1 MHILMARADAES
13 AVARSGYDDAQRA
26 DLHARLAA
34 GATDDALSADDLRVK
49 ALGDSAHYRQ
59 DAASS
64 RSVRAR
70 EMQETF
76 DQVFWGVEPSAD

>member
-13 AVARSGYDDAQRA
+13 AAGRSGYSDEQRTE
-26 DLHARLAA
+26 LHARIAA
-34 GATDDALSADDLRVK
+34 GADDLSADDRRVQEL
-49 ALGDSAHYRQ
+49 AQGAHYQQ

-70 EMQETF
+70 EMQEEF
-76 DQVFWGVEPSAD
+76 DRIFWGVEPAP

>member
-13 AVARSGYDDAQRA
+13 AAARSGYDDEQRA
-26 DLHARLAA
+26 QLHARIAA
-34 GATDDALSADDLRVK
+34 GAELSAEDRRVQE
-49 ALGDSAHYRQ
+49 LGAQAHYRQ

-70 EMQETF
+70 EMQEEF
-76 DQVFWGVEPSAD
+76 DRVFWGVEPAPN

>member
-13 AVARSGYDDAQRA
+13 AAARSGYDDVQRA
-26 DLHARLAA
+26 DLHTRMAA
-34 GATDDALSADDLRVK
+34 GEEGLSADELRVK
-49 ALGDSAHYRQ
+49 ELGDSAHYLQ

-70 EMQETF
+70 EMQEEF
-76 DQVFWGVEPSAD
+76 DRVFWGVEPTPS